1 MMTARSQWDLIGKE
15 ISDGTSTG
23 ARASGGVHVHV
34 WRTSARLL
42 TLVLY
47 MFSPCRAPVSLLLYG
62 WMDGPAVG
70 DLAGGRCH
78 SRQGSNKCAVILFS
92 PYHLLACFAHLHK
105 LCCTGGLFVFI

>member
-62 WMDGPAVG
+62 WMDGW
-70 DLAGGRCH
+70 AGRWG
-78 SRQGSNKCAVILFS
+78 L
-92 PYHLLACFAHLHK
+92 
-105 LCCTGGLFVFI
+105 GGWGVPFTPGQ